1 MGCTTTITITENT
14 VHLDEDFQ
22 VFMESDVTLVKQ
34 GKMPH
39 AFLTND
45 FELPQCLPWRET
57 AEKEPLTR
65 GHQQVPV
72 LTNKRCPKFPQGLF
86 AGHHEYEKWQHN
98 NHLCP

>member
-22 VFMESDVTLVKQ
+22 VFMESEVTLVKQ

-45 FELPQCLPWRET
+45 FELPQCLP
-57 AEKEPLTR
+57 
-65 GHQQVPV
+65 
-72 LTNKRCPKFPQGLF
+72 
-86 AGHHEYEKWQHN
+86 
-98 NHLCP
+98 